1 MEQLK
6 TLLNDARVWFD
17 RLSTR
22 ERRMVMATGGAVAA
36 FVLFLIFFSFSN
48 TANNYRK
55 RTDQK
60 LEKLRE
66 VQLLAA
72 SYREAALERQSME
85 QQLTAGDVRLMSYV
99 EEKATLSGLTV
110 PNMTPKNDVGLG
122 DGQIVESAVEL
133 TFTDVDLRK
142 LHDFLSAVERGPGV
156 VKVKSLRL
164 EPHATTETLTA
175 WTTVATYKMKP
186 Q

>member
-36 FVLFLIFFSFSN
+36 FALFLIFFSFSN

-66 VQLLAA
+66 VQVLAA